1 MAQLAAIERAPE
13 LEPLQVATDNN
24 FAPTPM
30 EGLFSSVLPSLA
42 SALAGGTDDER
53 VEALGQLAQVVDT
66 SFGDDAVQVGG
77 YLREHGVLKSLVWLL
92 EHSDAVAIQQTTL
105 LILGNLASDA
115 VDASSTLTKVRLK
128 ELGAF
133 EALLPHLFSDVW
145 LTLVYA
151 LGAVQNMCTDVE
163 YVEVMQDTGVVAR
176 LQELAATEDPQ
187 LEKYAKGCLSNMR
200 ETILA
205 AAAARQWSVQASK
218 VAATIIQTYARRR
231 TARKRAGAAAAPR
244 RQRSEAAAAT
254 RIAAAKRGK
263 DGRQRVTAQRA
274 VRGYQELAATRMAA
288 AQRGK
293 VARREVT
300 AKRLSVTPASPPA
313 PPPAPRRAAL
323 RRRRPRS
330 KSPTSRC
337 SRSSARAASAPC
349 CWRRRS
355 PPASCTR

>member
-1 MAQLAAIERAPE
+1 M
-13 LEPLQVATDNN
+13 
-24 FAPTPM
+24 
-30 EGLFSSVLPSLA
+30 
-42 SALAGGTDDER
+42 
-53 VEALGQLAQVVDT
+53 
-66 SFGDDAVQVGG
+66 QVGG

-205 AAAARQWSVQASK
+205 AAATQQWRQRNAHA
-218 VAATIIQTYARRR
+218 AATVI
-231 TARKRAGAAAAPR
+231 
-244 RQRSEAAAAT
+244 EAAARRMLALLRT
-254 RIAAAKRGK
+254 NGMRIERAK
-263 DGRQRVTAQRA
+263 V
-274 VRGYQELAATRMAA
+274 
-288 AQRGK
+288 
-293 VARREVT
+293 
-300 AKRLSVTPASPPA
+300 SPPH
-313 PPPAPRRAAL
+313 PPHPNPNQN
-323 RRRRPRS
+323 PN
-330 KSPTSRC
+330 P
-337 SRSSARAASAPC
+337 
-349 CWRRRS
+349 
-355 PPASCTR
+355 

>member
-1 MAQLAAIERAPE
+1 
-13 LEPLQVATDNN
+13 
-24 FAPTPM
+24 M

-176 LQELAATEDPQ
+176 LQELAATED
-187 LEKYAKGCLSNMR
+187 R
-200 ETILA
+200 
-205 AAAARQWSVQASK
+205 ARSPRDASRTCARRSWRRPPRAWSVQASRWPPPSFSYAG
-218 VAATIIQTYARRR
+218 AAPP
-231 TARKRAGAAAAPR
+231 RAGAAAAPR
-244 RQRSEAAAAT
+244 AQRQRP
-254 RIAAAKRGK
+254 
-263 DGRQRVTAQRA
+263 
-274 VRGYQELAATRMAA
+274 
-288 AQRGK
+288 
-293 VARREVT
+293 RRE
-300 AKRLSVTPASPPA
+300 SPP
-313 PPPAPRRAAL
+313 RSAA
-323 RRRRPRS
+323 RMGGS
-330 KSPTSRC
+330 E
-337 SRSSARAASAPC
+337 
-349 CWRRRS
+349 
-355 PPASCTR
+355 

>member
-1 MAQLAAIERAPE
+1 
-13 LEPLQVATDNN
+13 
-24 FAPTPM
+24 M

-218 VAATIIQTYARRR
+218 VPRGAAVRAHARRANLARARRGPSALQLPPPPARAIGDQSRPRAADARSARAAEAAAQAREARRR
-231 TARKRAGAAAAPR
+231 AERAEDCAAAGVADDARHRHQRAARRQGGEPARAVFGEGAAAAAQGR
-244 RQRSEAAAAT
+244 RQRV
-254 RIAAAKRGK
+254 
-263 DGRQRVTAQRA
+263 GR
-274 VRGYQELAATRMAA
+274 E
-288 AQRGK
+288 QRGAERK
-293 VARREVT
+293 AT
-300 AKRLSVTPASPPA
+300 AE
-313 PPPAPRRAAL
+313 
-323 RRRRPRS
+323 
-330 KSPTSRC
+330 
-337 SRSSARAASAPC
+337 
-349 CWRRRS
+349 
-355 PPASCTR
+355 

>member
-77 YLREHGVLKSLVWLL
+77 YLREHGVLQSLVWLL

-163 YVEVMQDTGVVAR
+163 YVEIG
-176 LQELAATEDPQ
+176 
-187 LEKYAKGCLSNMR
+187 
-200 ETILA
+200 
-205 AAAARQWSVQASK
+205 
-218 VAATIIQTYARRR
+218 
-231 TARKRAGAAAAPR
+231 RAH
-244 RQRSEAAAAT
+244 
-254 RIAAAKRGK
+254 
-263 DGRQRVTAQRA
+263 V
-274 VRGYQELAATRMAA
+274 
-288 AQRGK
+288 
-293 VARREVT
+293 
-300 AKRLSVTPASPPA
+300 
-313 PPPAPRRAAL
+313 
-323 RRRRPRS
+323 
-330 KSPTSRC
+330 
-337 SRSSARAASAPC
+337 
-349 CWRRRS
+349 
-355 PPASCTR
+355 

>member
-1 MAQLAAIERAPE
+1 
-13 LEPLQVATDNN
+13 
-24 FAPTPM
+24 M

-77 YLREHGVLKSLVWLL
+77 YLREHGVLATLVSLLSL
-92 EHSDAVAIQQTTL
+92 DAPTIQQTTL

-128 ELGAF
+128 ELSAF
-133 EALLPHLFSDVW
+133 EALLPHLYSDVW

-231 TARKRAGAAAAPR
+231 TARKRAARRPRRAGSAR
-244 RQRSEAAAAT
+244 RQRP
-254 RIAAAKRGK
+254 
-263 DGRQRVTAQRA
+263 
-274 VRGYQELAATRMAA
+274 
-288 AQRGK
+288 
-293 VARREVT
+293 RRE
-300 AKRLSVTPASPPA
+300 SPP
-313 PPPAPRRAAL
+313 RSAA
-323 RRRRPRS
+323 RMGGS
-330 KSPTSRC
+330 E
-337 SRSSARAASAPC
+337 
-349 CWRRRS
+349 
-355 PPASCTR
+355 